1 MTTKIERKD
10 HSFVMEKDGQEVG
23 KVNWTVG
30 EGGVWMV
37 DHTFVA
43 ESMRGQHAGEQLVE
57 QVVELARKEGVKID
71 PVCPFA
77 AALFKRKKE
86 YSDVWQQD

>member
-1 MTTKIERKD
+1 MTNIERKE
-10 HSFVMEKDGQEVG
+10 HSFVMSKDGQEVG
-23 KVNWTVG
+23 KVNWTVRG
-30 EGGVWMV
+30 DGVLMV

-57 QVVELARKEGVKID
+57 RVVELARESSVKIE

-77 AALFKRKKE
+77 EALFKRKKE
-86 YSDVWQQD
+86 YEDVWQKD

>member
-1 MTTKIERKD
+1 MANIERKE
-10 HSFVMEKDGQEVG
+10 HSFVMIKDGQEVG
-23 KVNWTVG
+23 KVNWTVRG
-30 EGGVWMV
+30 DGVLMV

-57 QVVELARKEGVKID
+57 RVADLARESGVKIE

-77 AALFKRKKE
+77 EALFKRKKE
-86 YSDVWQQD
+86 YEDVWQKD